1 MVNLRWAAGNQGFY
15 ENPCRH
21 HSLHVLKDVGDDGDE
36 LDDGDDGDDITSDAE
51 DRFGKV
57 YTSPMAESRLVPELC
72 LIIMMMMM
80 IMSILTMMPILMTK
94 YMSHVTLISWALE
107 MCPGVAMTV
116 RTRRSSA
123 GSCPPANLSSQNSN
137 NVSFTFLT
145 LAFLFPLLL
154 GGGSGSAAMSLNQES
169 DANKSLRKSFSL

>member
-1 MVNLRWAAGNQGFY
+1 
-15 ENPCRH
+15 
-21 HSLHVLKDVGDDGDE
+21 
-36 LDDGDDGDDITSDAE
+36 
-51 DRFGKV
+51 
-57 YTSPMAESRLVPELC
+57 
-72 LIIMMMMM
+72 MMMT
-80 IMSILTMMPILMTK
+80 TMMTK

-116 RTRRSSA
+116 RTRRSSV

-154 GGGSGSAAMSLNQES
+154 GGGSGSAAMSSNQEG
-169 DANKSLRKSFSL
+169 DANRKRKKKKVRPMKWQIKKRGKNKVRRAKMENLRVEEIEPGWEGLRAGTAGRREPEHRVGLFKS